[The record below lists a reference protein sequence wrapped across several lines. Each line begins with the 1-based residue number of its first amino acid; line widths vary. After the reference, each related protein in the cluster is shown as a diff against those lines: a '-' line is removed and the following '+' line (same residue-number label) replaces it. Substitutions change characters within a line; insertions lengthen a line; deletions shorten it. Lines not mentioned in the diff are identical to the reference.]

1 MSPAA
6 SAPAAPSVAADTP
19 PARERL
25 LQAALQLFAEHGYA
39 KTSIRAI
46 AQAAQANV
54 AAVSYYFG
62 DKATLYAALFSESF
76 GDMQPLVDAFSSE
89 RLSLREAM
97 ACYFGGMLEPL
108 QHGERARQFMR
119 LHIREMLEP
128 TSQWEREMQASVRVP
143 HEALVGLLARH
154 LNLAASDDGLE
165 RLAFSISGLAMQV
178 WCQQDVLIALRPQL
192 LDAPDALQA
201 WVHRL
206 TAYALALVAAEA
218 ALRGLAPPP
227 MPHQP

>member
-6 SAPAAPSVAADTP
+6 SAPAALSVAADTL

-89 RLSLREAM
+89 RLSLR
-97 ACYFGGMLEPL
+97 G
-108 QHGERARQFMR
+108 
-119 LHIREMLEP
+119 
-128 TSQWEREMQASVRVP
+128 
-143 HEALVGLLARH
+143 
-154 LNLAASDDGLE
+154 
-165 RLAFSISGLAMQV
+165 
-178 WCQQDVLIALRPQL
+178 
-192 LDAPDALQA
+192 
-201 WVHRL
+201 
-206 TAYALALVAAEA
+206 
-218 ALRGLAPPP
+218 RGAGTD
-227 MPHQP
+227 

>member
-1 MSPAA
+1 MPAHSPSPAPD
-6 SAPAAPSVAADTP
+6 APAAEAP

-25 LQAALQLFAEHGYA
+25 LHAALQLFAEHGYA

-76 GDMQPLVDAFSSE
+76 GDVQPLVDAFSSE

-108 QHGERARQFMR
+108 QHGERARQF
-119 LHIREMLEP
+119 ILEP
-128 TSQWEREMQASVRVP
+128 TSQWEREVQASVRVP
-143 HEALVGLLARH
+143 HEALVRLLARH
-154 LNLAASDDGLE
+154 LNLATSDDGLE
-165 RLAFSISGLAMQV
+165 RLAFSISGLAMQI

-218 ALRGLAPPP
+218 ALRGVAPPS
-227 MPHQP
+227 M